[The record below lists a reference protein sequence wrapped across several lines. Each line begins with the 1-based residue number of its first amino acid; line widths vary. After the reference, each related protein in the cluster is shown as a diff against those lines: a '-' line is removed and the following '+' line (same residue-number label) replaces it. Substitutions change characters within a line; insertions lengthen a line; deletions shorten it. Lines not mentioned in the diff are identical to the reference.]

1 MNKDNI
7 KTYFNC
13 LIDDLEKNYV
23 NLLLDFDE
31 ESIHKFRVCYK
42 KINALSQLPL
52 FNKHSKF
59 RFNKNIKHIYNLL
72 GHLRDQQILYTKL
85 IDNLKYPPFNLYWF
99 IHQLNRKNTKIKYL
113 ILLKKNK
120 GLCNKSSDELLVN
133 IKTNISKKKI
143 NKHIQL
149 SIDKLN
155 TVIMLNKFDDHILH
169 DLRKKLKNLYYYFTL
184 KCTNEFNISS
194 TLKYK
199 VDDLAAIS
207 SKLGEI
213 QDYFFQID
221 ELNPRK
227 LSKIPLEEIKLLQ
240 PIREEWINKK
250 NMLKITL
257 ILELKMLLT
266 KVI

>member
-1 MNKDNI
+1 
-7 KTYFNC
+7 
-13 LIDDLEKNYV
+13 
-23 NLLLDFDE
+23 
-31 ESIHKFRVCYK
+31 
-42 KINALSQLPL
+42 
-52 FNKHSKF
+52 
-59 RFNKNIKHIYNLL
+59 
-72 GHLRDQQILYTKL
+72 
-85 IDNLKYPPFNLYWF
+85 
-99 IHQLNRKNTKIKYL
+99 
-113 ILLKKNK
+113 
-120 GLCNKSSDELLVN
+120 
-133 IKTNISKKKI
+133 
-143 NKHIQL
+143 
-149 SIDKLN
+149 
-155 TVIMLNKFDDHILH
+155 MLNKFDDHILH

-227 LSKIPLEEIKLLQ
+227 LSKIPLEEIKMLQ